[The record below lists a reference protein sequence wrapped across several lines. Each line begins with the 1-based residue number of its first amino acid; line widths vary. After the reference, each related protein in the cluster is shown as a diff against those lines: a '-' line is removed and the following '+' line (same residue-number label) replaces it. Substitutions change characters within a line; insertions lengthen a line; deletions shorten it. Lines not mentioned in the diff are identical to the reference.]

1 MIPNVQIS
9 PKDLILQ
16 KEAGSKISLLD
27 LKKGQVIN
35 AKVVGLLVQGKA
47 QLLVAGQ
54 KVVVK
59 TDLPLIP
66 GQEIKLELTQEKG
79 TLSFKLLG
87 SPPSPSTPSRNGF
100 SLARFIS
107 QTGSLLDLGQTK
119 DSQVNEILGKVALKS
134 GKRDDL
140 FLPRL
145 LENMGM
151 TLEKKMGGLLVSM
164 DKTALKP
171 ALNALLKQD
180 LKGALLNLMAME
192 KSGGAGDEP
201 LSKSV
206 KAMSNT
212 LEGFQQLNSQ
222 STESNRFLLPF
233 PILAG
238 DQFNFGQLFVNT
250 GKKGG
255 DNESPENRVI
265 QLAFLLNMTALGS
278 VRAEFSILKKAIT
291 GRFLLEDQESC
302 DHIKALVPEL
312 KDRLSAI
319 EYQAQKIECRVAE
332 PKTLSPNTFIQSMFD
347 SENTH
352 GLDLII

>member
-9 PKDLILQ
+9 PKELILQ
-16 KEAGSKISLLD
+16 KEASSKIPLLG

-59 TDLPLIP
+59 TDLPLTP
-66 GQEIKLELTQEKG
+66 GQDIKLELTQEKG
-79 TLSFKLLG
+79 TLSFKLLD
-87 SPPSPSTPSRNGF
+87 SPPSSSTPSRKGF

-107 QTGSLLDLGQTK
+107 QTTSLLELGQTK
-119 DSQVNEILGKVALKS
+119 DSQVNDILGRVALKS

-140 FLPRL
+140 FLPKL

-151 TLEKKMGGLLVSM
+151 TLEKKMGGLLVST

-192 KSGGAGDEP
+192 KGGAGDEP

-206 KAMSNT
+206 RAASNT

-255 DNESPENRVI
+255 DDESPENRVI

-332 PKTLSPNTFIQSMFD
+332 PKVLSPNTFIQSMFD
-347 SENTH
+347 SESTH

>member
-9 PKDLILQ
+9 PNDLILQ
-16 KEAGSKISLLD
+16 KEAGSKIPLLG

-35 AKVVGLLVQGKA
+35 AKVAGLMVQGKV

-59 TDLPLIP
+59 TDLPLMP

-79 TLSFKLLG
+79 TMSFKLLD
-87 SPPSPSTPSRNGF
+87 SPPSSSPSPGKKF

-107 QTGSLLDLGQTK
+107 QTGALPELGRTK
-119 DSQVNEILGKVALKS
+119 DSQVNGILGKMALKS
-134 GKRDDL
+134 GKRDDQ

-145 LENMGM
+145 LENMGI

-164 DKTALKP
+164 DRTGVKP
-171 ALNALLKQD
+171 ALNALLKTD

-192 KSGGAGDEP
+192 KSGDEP
-201 LSKSV
+201 LSKTV
-206 KAMSNT
+206 LQVSNT

-250 GKKGG
+250 GKKGEEKEG
-255 DNESPENRVI
+255 PDNRVI

-278 VRAEFSILKKAIT
+278 VRAEFSIFKKAIT
-291 GRFLLEDQESC
+291 GRFLLEDQEVC
-302 DHIKALVPEL
+302 DHIKTLVPEL
-312 KDRLSAI
+312 KTKLSAI
-319 EYQAQKIECRVAE
+319 DYHAQKIECRVAE
-332 PKTLSPNTFIQSMFD
+332 PKALSTDAFIQSMFD

-352 GLDLII
+352 GLDLIV